1 MRLPPQKPKMRG
13 DRFSTF
19 QFQSETRRYQIP
31 PPLFIALKITEK
43 TLSDFFFCVSII

>member
-43 TLSDFFFCVSII
+43 HYLIFVFFL